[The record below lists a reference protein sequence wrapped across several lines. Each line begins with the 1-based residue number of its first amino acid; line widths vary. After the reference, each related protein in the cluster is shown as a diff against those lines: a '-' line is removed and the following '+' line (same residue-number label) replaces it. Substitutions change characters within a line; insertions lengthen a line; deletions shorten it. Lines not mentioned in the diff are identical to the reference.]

1 MSTKIQP
8 LNAVLTYMG
17 RIELYG
23 GFPRFVF
30 AGTSVTIRFKGTD
43 CACVIRNHRFYN
55 EMSLGVVIDGKVTR
69 VDFEH
74 KDEDI
79 RIVLAE
85 GLENTDHELTLYKRQ
100 DATHYFE
107 FKGFELDDCAELLPA
122 KPVPKRRM
130 ECFGDS
136 VSCGAVTEA
145 IERVGAVD
153 PDGHDGIYDNS
164 WYAFPFITARN
175 LGAQLNDTSQGGIA
189 IFDKTGWYHAPD
201 YIGMETAYNKVCYFP
216 EAEGGYTN
224 WDFRK
229 FIPHVVLFAVGQ
241 NDQHNEE
248 PFAPDIEN
256 KEFRE
261 RWKAGYKKIILDL
274 RSKYPN
280 ALFVLLLTVLYHDKG
295 WDDAIDE
302 IAAELKDPK
311 IKHFMFT
318 RTGKATPGHPRI
330 PEQYEMA
337 EELTAY
343 LSNMGE
349 SIWE

>member
-55 EMSLGVVIDGKVTR
+55 KMSLGVVTDGKVTR

-74 KDEDI
+74 SDEDI

-136 VSCGAVTEA
+136 VFSTEM
-145 IERVGAVD
+145 V
-153 PDGHDGIYDNS
+153 
-164 WYAFPFITARN
+164 
-175 LGAQLNDTSQGGIA
+175 IA
-189 IFDKTGWYHAPD
+189 TLEYSDSHAS
-201 YIGMETAYNKVCYFP
+201 AYLH
-216 EAEGGYTN
+216 
-224 WDFRK
+224 K
-229 FIPHVVLFAVGQ
+229 FTLL
-241 NDQHNEE
+241 
-248 PFAPDIEN
+248 
-256 KEFRE
+256 R
-261 RWKAGYKKIILDL
+261 ILD
-274 RSKYPN
+274 RHKEDVDKYHFLVNPEEHPQ
-280 ALFVLLLTVLYHDKG
+280 LFTS
-295 WDDAIDE
+295 
-302 IAAELKDPK
+302 AA
-311 IKHFMFT
+311 
-318 RTGKATPGHPRI
+318 
-330 PEQYEMA
+330 
-337 EELTAY
+337 
-343 LSNMGE
+343 
-349 SIWE
+349 